1 MLDRIEFLFGE
12 ALVAL
17 RRNGWMSFAAIT
29 TVAMAVFLLAGLVQ
43 VYTGIAKLTEGA
55 GKRLTVRVFI
65 RDTVPDAEAS
75 ALGAQIKAMP
85 GVSFVRFVPRRTGL
99 EEFQKKNP
107 EIDVTGLYEANPL
120 PNCFHV
126 SIADQQDFD
135 SVVTS
140 LKSMKEVEP
149 NGVKFPS
156 DVQEFLKELQSTVPV
171 LGLTLGITMLVTSG
185 ILIYNA
191 IRMTVVARR
200 REVGIMLLV
209 GAKRTMVWAP
219 MVLEGLMQGSV
230 GGILAGATL
239 LTGHH
244 FVRQVVQER
253 MGNMATIPSMSV
265 GTTLLVLG
273 LVGAAYGTL
282 CSVIAVRE
290 PWRQGVAA

>member
-43 VYTGIAKLTEGA
+43 VYAGIARLADSA

-65 RDTVPDAEAS
+65 RDSVPDAEAS
-75 ALGAQIKAMP
+75 ALGAQIKAIP
-85 GVSFVRFVPRRTGL
+85 GVTFVRFVPRRQGL
-99 EEFQKKNP
+99 QEFREKNP

-126 SIADQQDFD
+126 SIADQKDFD
-135 SVVTS
+135 SVVSS
-140 LKSMKEVEP
+140 LQSMKEVEP

-156 DVQEFLKELQSTVPV
+156 DVQEFLKEVQATVPILGLV
-171 LGLTLGITMLVTSG
+171 LGVTMLATSG

-200 REVGIMLLV
+200 REIGIMLLV
-209 GAKRTMVWAP
+209 GARRTMVWAP
-219 MVLEGLMQGSV
+219 MVLEGLLQGSL
-230 GGILAGATL
+230 GGVLAGVTL

-244 FVRQVVQER
+244 FVRQVVQDR
-253 MGNMATIPSMSV
+253 MGSMATIPTMSV
-265 GTTLLVLG
+265 GATLVGLG
-273 LVGAAYGTL
+273 LVGAVYGTV